1 MFTQVAQKV
10 KEVVKN
16 SRCEYKTVIGNKS
29 AAIHPGSVLFQRKPY
44 AEAIVYTISFYLFY
58 LQFLNQYDM
67 VYSTKEYFRCVTAI
81 ESGWL
86 HELLPEW
93 FS

>member
-1 MFTQVAQKV
+1 MLKQLYIQYPF
-10 KEVVKN
+10 
-16 SRCEYKTVIGNKS
+16 I
-29 AAIHPGSVLFQRKPY
+29 
-44 AEAIVYTISFYLFY
+44 LFY

>member
-1 MFTQVAQKV
+1 MFTQIAQKV

-44 AEAIVYTISFYLFY
+44 AEAIVYTISFYFFIY
-58 LQFLNQYDM
+58 SFLIN
-67 VYSTKEYFRCVTAI
+67 TI
-81 ESGWL
+81 
-86 HELLPEW
+86 W
-93 FS
+93 FIQQKSISDV